1 MDGWLQPFEGVHIER
16 KVDTHGHVHLD
27 LRRYYVDVH
36 RAGQRVTVQIASASH
51 SLLIW
56 HEGTLLK
63 TIPLHGFSGGTC
75 SFARFVEA
83 MIQQARALHRLRSL
97 QERKKRVS

>member
-16 KVDTHGHVHLD
+16 KVDAHGQVHLD

-36 RAGQRVTVQIASASH
+36 RAGQRVTLQMEAASH

-63 TIPLHGFSGGTC
+63 TVPLRGFSGGSC
-75 SFARFVEA
+75 SFARFVDS
-83 MIQQARALHRLRSL
+83 MIQQARAQRRLRSL